1 MTKRLVMMVA
11 VLLANAA
18 FAQDVTIKLGTLAP
32 QGSTWH
38 SLLKEMAEK
47 WSEASGGKVKLKI
60 YAGGTQGSEGDMV
73 RKMGVGQLQAASI
86 TNVGLHDVVAEP
98 MVFST
103 PGLFDERD
111 FRDVF
116 PKLEAQLNGIVEARG
131 YVVLSWA
138 QVGTVSIFC
147 TKPYATPEAAADAKF
162 FAWDG
167 DTAAVEAFK
176 LVGFR
181 PVVLSSTDIVPSLQ
195 TGMITCVSQVPAY
208 VLTARLFDKANQM
221 VDYPWAYLIGA
232 TVVKKDA
239 WDKIP
244 ADLQAQAAGHHQGHQ
259 LAHRRRGE
267 AAQRRRGDGDEEA
280 GPQRGEGRDRPVGEG
295 GHAFVARGARQGRPR
310 GVLRPG
316 REAARRGPQ
325 GPEVTPIARNDAPVS
340 TSPSRSE

>member
-1 MTKRLVMMVA
+1 MNVTKRLVVLVA
-11 VLLANAA
+11 VLVANVAL
-18 FAQDVTIKLGTLAP
+18 AQDVTIKLGTLAP

-47 WSEASGGKVKLKI
+47 WGEASGGKVKLKI

-73 RKMGVGQLQAASI
+73 RKMGVGQLQASSI
-86 TNVGLHDVVAEP
+86 TNVGLHDIVAEP

-111 FRDVF
+111 FRDTF

-138 QVGTVSIFC
+138 QVGTVQIFC
-147 TKPYATPEAAADAKF
+147 TKPYTTPEAAADAKF

-167 DTAAVEAFK
+167 DPAAVEAFK

-195 TGMITCVSQVPAY
+195 TGMISCVSQVPAY

-232 TVVKKDA
+232 TIVKKDA
-239 WDKIP
+239 WEKIP
-244 ADLQAQAAGHHQGHQ
+244 ADVRPKLLAITKDINSRIDAEVKRLNDDAVTAMKKQGLNVVKVETGPWEKAAMRSWPAVRGKVVPEAFFDQALKA
-259 LAHRRRGE
+259 RDE
-267 AAQRRRGDGDEEA
+267 ARK
-280 GPQRGEGRDRPVGEG
+280 
-295 GHAFVARGARQGRPR
+295 ARK
-310 GVLRPG
+310 
-316 REAARRGPQ
+316 
-325 GPEVTPIARNDAPVS
+325 
-340 TSPSRSE
+340 